1 MTKEDKENFRTL
13 LNVASMIMI
22 ILLMMLKYEI
32 IVILLE
38 NIEALLKEI
47 IISILN

>member
-1 MTKEDKENFRTL
+1 MTKEDKENLRTL

-38 NIEALLKEI
+38 NIEALLIEI